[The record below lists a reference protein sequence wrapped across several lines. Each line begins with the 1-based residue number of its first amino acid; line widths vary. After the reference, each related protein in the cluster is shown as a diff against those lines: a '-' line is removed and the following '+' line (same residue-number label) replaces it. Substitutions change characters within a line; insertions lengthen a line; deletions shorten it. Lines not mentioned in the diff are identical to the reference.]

1 MLETKKV
8 GKFNLA
14 ASIVLMVTGLL
25 MFFGEWLSF
34 ALYQNTAPEGSATI
48 GLGFAV
54 VIIYGLI
61 FGCVVLAMGIL
72 NLVCSIM
79 QMKKE
84 GLKAAKVM
92 TIISPI
98 AHLVSVGCL
107 IFWAVLM
114 FSLYMSGIIL
124 KVIYIGAIALAL
136 VAAIRCF
143 CALGKA
149 KKTNE

>member
-25 MFFGEWLSF
+25 MFFGEWLSY
-34 ALYQNTAPEGSATI
+34 AIYVNNLPNENGEGWGI
-48 GLGFAV
+48 VLIV
-54 VIIYGLI
+54 VYGLI
-61 FGCVVLAMGIL
+61 FGCIVLAMGIL

-84 GLKAAKVM
+84 GLKVAKVM

-107 IFWAVLM
+107 IFWSILM

>member
-25 MFFGEWLSF
+25 MFFGEWLSYTIYVNS
-34 ALYQNTAPEGSATI
+34 LPEQYGE
-48 GLGFAV
+48 GFGIILIV
-54 VIIYGLI
+54 VYGLI
-61 FGCVVLAMGIL
+61 FGCIVLAMGIL

-84 GLKAAKVM
+84 GLKVAKVM

-107 IFWAVLM
+107 IFWAILM
-114 FSLYMSGIIL
+114 FDLYMSGIIL

>member
-25 MFFGEWLSF
+25 MFFGEWLSYTIYVNS
-34 ALYQNTAPEGSATI
+34 LPEQNGE
-48 GLGFAV
+48 GLGIVLIV
-54 VIIYGLI
+54 VYGLI

-107 IFWAVLM
+107 IFWAILM
-114 FSLYMSGIIL
+114 FDLYMSGIIL

-143 CALGKA
+143 CALSKA

>member
-25 MFFGEWLSF
+25 MFFGEWLSY
-34 ALYQNTAPEGSATI
+34 AIYVNNLPEQNME
-48 GLGFAV
+48 GLGILLIV
-54 VIIYGLI
+54 VYGLI
-61 FGCVVLAMGIL
+61 FGCIVLAMGIL

>member
-25 MFFGEWLSF
+25 MFFGEWLSYTIYVNS
-34 ALYQNTAPEGSATI
+34 LPEQNME
-48 GLGFAV
+48 GLGILLIV
-54 VIIYGLI
+54 VYGLI
-61 FGCVVLAMGIL
+61 FGCIVLAMGIL

-84 GLKAAKVM
+84 GLKVAKVM

-107 IFWAVLM
+107 IFWAILM
-114 FSLYMSGIIL
+114 FDLYMSGIIL